1 MLLLLLLLI
10 TIALILSLIAAMVIT
25 ARALLDL
32 QQRDTT
38 SFLAPTL
45 VSSGREHLYLLAGL
59 WHISCLAAKYHCSSD
74 GGEE

>member
-10 TIALILSLIAAMVIT
+10 PFALILALIAGMMIT

-32 QQRDTT
+32 QQRDITP
-38 SFLAPTL
+38 FLAPTL
-45 VSSGREHLYLLAGL
+45 VSSGRENKYLLTGL
-59 WHISCLAAKYHCSSD
+59 WHISCLAATYHGSSH

>member
-10 TIALILSLIAAMVIT
+10 TIAFILSLIAAMVIT

-32 QQRDTT
+32 LKRDTT
-38 SFLAPTL
+38 PFLAPTL
-45 VSSGREHLYLLAGL
+45 VSSGRENQSMPAGL
-59 WHISCLAAKYHCSSD
+59 WHISCLAATYHGSSD